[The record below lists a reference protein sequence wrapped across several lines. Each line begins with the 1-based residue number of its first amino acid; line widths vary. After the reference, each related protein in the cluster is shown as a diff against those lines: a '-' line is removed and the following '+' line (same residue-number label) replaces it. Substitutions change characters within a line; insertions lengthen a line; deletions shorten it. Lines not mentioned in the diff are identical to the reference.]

1 MLSTQII
8 QSLLAICPKNSVW
21 QTPIEGLFLH
31 HLDNPTASNAFR
43 QQPSLCVMLMG
54 ERQLCIGDECSRF
67 NQDNMSLCPVN
78 TPVMMTVE
86 HATPNK
92 PYFALSLQFD
102 LAMVA
107 KVAGQLDL
115 HNPLKNTVQPKD
127 FLTLFNPNQELIN
140 ALERLLALLYSP
152 NFEQKIAI
160 LAPLYLQE
168 IYYYL
173 LTSPQG
179 NKLRELCRQGS
190 HAERIFKATTWL
202 NEHFNQPL
210 NIAELANLCGMSE
223 SGFYQH
229 FRQITQQS
237 PLQYQKNLRLTE
249 AQRLIQQ
256 GGNSISQI
264 AYDVGYESPS
274 QFSRE
279 YKRYFG
285 RVPSEEI

>member
-1 MLSTQII
+1 MLSPQVI
-8 QSLLAICPKNSVW
+8 QPLLAICPKNSVW
-21 QTPIEGLFLH
+21 QTPIDGLFLH
-31 HLDNPTASNAFR
+31 HLDKPTASNAFR

-102 LAMVA
+102 LSLVA

-115 HNPLKNTVQPKD
+115 HNPPKNTVQPKD

-168 IYYYL
+168 IYFYL

-179 NKLRELCRQGS
+179 DKLRELCRQGS
-190 HAERIFKATTWL
+190 HAERISKATAWL
-202 NEHFNQPL
+202 NDHFSEPL
-210 NIAELANLCGMSE
+210 NITELASLCGMSE

-249 AQRLIQQ
+249 AQNQIRQ
-256 GGNSISQI
+256 GKHNISQI
-264 AYDVGYESPS
+264 AYNVGYESPS

-285 RVPSEEI
+285 RAPSEEI

>member
-1 MLSTQII
+1 MISAQITQA
-8 QSLLAICPKNSVW
+8 LLAICPKNSIW
-21 QTPIEGLFLH
+21 QTPIDGLFLH
-31 HLDNPTASNAFR
+31 HLDSPQMMNGFR
-43 QQPSLCVMLMG
+43 QQPSLCMMLMG
-54 ERQLCIGDECSRF
+54 ERQLCIGNECCRF

-78 TPVMMTVE
+78 TPVTMTVD

-102 LAMVA
+102 LVMVA
-107 KVAGQLDL
+107 RIASQLNL
-115 HNPLKNTVQPKD
+115 HNPINNSIQPQD

-140 ALERLLALLYSP
+140 ALERLLTLLYAP
-152 NFEQKIAI
+152 NFEQKITI

-179 NKLRELCRQGS
+179 DKLCELCRQGS
-190 HAERIFKATTWL
+190 HAERISKATAWL
-202 NEHFNQPL
+202 NQHFSEPL
-210 NIAELANLCGMSE
+210 DIAQLASLCGMSI

-229 FRQITQQS
+229 FRHITQQS

-249 AQRLIQQ
+249 AQHQIQQ
-256 GGNSISQI
+256 HSAPISQI
-264 AYDVGYESPS
+264 AYNVGYESPS

-285 RVPSEEI
+285 RAPSEEI

>member
-21 QTPIEGLFLH
+21 QTPIDGLFLH

-78 TPVMMTVE
+78 TPVIMTVE

-140 ALERLLALLYSP
+140 ALERLLALLYAP

-160 LAPLYLQE
+160 IAPLYLQE

-179 NKLRELCRQGS
+179 DKLRELCRQGS
-190 HAERIFKATTWL
+190 HAERISKATAWL
-202 NEHFNQPL
+202 NDHFSETL
-210 NIAELANLCGMSE
+210 NIAKLASLCGMSE

-249 AQRLIQQ
+249 AQNQIRQAK
-256 GGNSISQI
+256 NSIAQI
-264 AYDVGYESPS
+264 AYNVGYESPS

-285 RVPSEEI
+285 RAPSEEG